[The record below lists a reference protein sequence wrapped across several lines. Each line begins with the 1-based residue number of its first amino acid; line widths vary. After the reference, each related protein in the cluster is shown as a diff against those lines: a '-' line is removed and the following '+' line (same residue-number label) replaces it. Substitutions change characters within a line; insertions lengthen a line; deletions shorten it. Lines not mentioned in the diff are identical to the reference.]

1 MTMAIVRSNTISA
14 ETISPS
20 FKEADKYV
28 EVRMLGILPSVVMIS
43 HRTRFIFPRLAT
55 YVKISFGLPGTRKI
69 KNIQNLL
76 LFFESICS
84 TSRTFSL
91 LKNKLMILCLKNFTR

>member
-14 ETISPS
+14 EMISPS

-55 YVKISFGLPGTRKI
+55 YVKISFGLPGTRK
-69 KNIQNLL
+69 
-76 LFFESICS
+76 
-84 TSRTFSL
+84 
-91 LKNKLMILCLKNFTR
+91 LKYPKLAFVF